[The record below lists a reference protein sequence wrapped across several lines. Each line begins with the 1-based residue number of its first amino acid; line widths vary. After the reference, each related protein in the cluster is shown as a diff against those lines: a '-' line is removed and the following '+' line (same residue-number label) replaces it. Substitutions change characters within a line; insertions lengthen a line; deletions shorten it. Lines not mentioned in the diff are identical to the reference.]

1 MRIKKTLI
9 NYYQNQC
16 LVHLIWCVKS
26 SSKGI
31 YGEGEGGLS
40 DGSVEE
46 SFFYGAFHITTKYTK
61 YKNKKKGARDTM

>member
-1 MRIKKTLI
+1 MGR
-9 NYYQNQC
+9 
-16 LVHLIWCVKS
+16 
-26 SSKGI
+26 GR
-31 YGEGEGGLS
+31 GGLS